1 MKATKTIVII
11 GLSIF
16 AGMFLTCYRICAME
30 REGVDLNSM
39 VHKCNQFG
47 AEKDNELR
55 ITKWHRKCSEV
66 HHR

>member
-1 MKATKTIVII
+1 MKAKTIVTI

-55 ITKWHRKCSEV
+55 IRKWRRKYSEV
-66 HHR
+66 HHS